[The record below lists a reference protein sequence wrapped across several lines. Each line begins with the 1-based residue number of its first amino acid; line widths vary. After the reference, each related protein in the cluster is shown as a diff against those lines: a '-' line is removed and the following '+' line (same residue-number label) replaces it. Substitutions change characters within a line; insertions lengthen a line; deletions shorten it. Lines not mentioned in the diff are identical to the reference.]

1 MIRILVVD
9 DVEEW
14 RKEIRRQ
21 LNAQADLLV
30 VGEAGTGLA
39 AISEAVHLKPDLVL
53 LDIGLPDLTGVHV
66 AERIRNIAPGSKII
80 FVTLSD
86 DPDTANRLVHDGAQ
100 GYLLKSNLQSELLTA
115 IRQVNAGGRFISQDL
130 ER

>member
-66 AERIRNIAPGSKII
+66 AERIREVAPGFKII